1 MSIYKLV
8 NLLPLIVIFIGL
20 CFAESWLA
28 RRKSSLPGLFL
39 PVLSGLWALLL
50 TGDLILIACR
60 GGTFWQFLLPVV
72 LCIGCLPA
80 ALYTF
85 IFLRSR
91 RKQKTADELQRMR
104 ITDL

>member
-1 MSIYKLV
+1 MSTYKLV
-8 NLLPLIVIFIGL
+8 NLLPLSVMFIGL
-20 CFAESWLA
+20 CFAESWLT
-28 RRKSSLPGLFL
+28 RRMPGLFL

-50 TGDLILIACR
+50 TGNLILIACR

-80 ALYTF
+80 AIYTF